1 MNLSGL
7 NLMELNINLESEEVI
22 ALHIELH
29 EQINSEE

>member
-7 NLMELNINLESEEVI
+7 DLTELNINLESEEVI

-29 EQINSEE
+29 EELNQD